1 MLGRRPLLPGCLA
14 AALAAPP
21 ALHAQALPGRAR
33 VGFLAPVGLAVDNF
47 RRWTVPELAR
57 EGLIEGRNL
66 EIVARSSEG
75 NEERLRA
82 MAAEILAARPDVV
95 VASSNPAAYALRAVE
110 PAVPIVMGFA
120 GDDPVAGGL
129 AQSLAR
135 PGGTVTGVVIL
146 AADLALKRLE
156 LAREALPRAR
166 RIGYLAPPVPP
177 ARVAAIEAAAR
188 SLGAEPVL
196 VHAAGP
202 EDFDAAFAALR
213 AGGAEALVLGSAPA
227 LAAAAAELAARAL
240 EARLPA
246 VCEWRGAPGSGC
258 LFSYGYDRPA
268 LFRRVAGFVLR
279 VLRGEAP
286 GAIPMERA
294 DRFELVVDLRT
305 ARALGVEL
313 PPLLLA
319 RADEVVE

>member
-1 MLGRRPLLPGCLA
+1 MLGRRPLLPGLA

-21 ALHAQALPGRAR
+21 ALHAQAPPGRAR
-33 VGFLAPVGLAVDNF
+33 VGLLVTFGLGVDGF
-47 RRWTVPELAR
+47 RRWTLPELAR
-57 EGLIEGRNL
+57 AGLVEGRNL

-75 NEERLRA
+75 DAERLRA
-82 MAAEILAARPDVV
+82 MAAEILAARPDLV

-110 PAVPIVMGFA
+110 PAMPIVMGFA

-135 PGGTVTGVVIL
+135 PGGTVTGVVML
-146 AADLALKRLE
+146 AAELALKRLE

-166 RIGYLAPPVPP
+166 RIGYLAPPVTP
-177 ARVAAIEAAAR
+177 ARAVAIEAAAR

-202 EDFDAAFAALR
+202 EDFAAVFAALR
-213 AGGAEALVLGSAPA
+213 AGRAEALVIGSAPA
-227 LAAAAAELAARAL
+227 LAAGAAELAARAL

-258 LFSYGYDRPA
+258 LFSYGYDRAA
-268 LFRRVAGFVLR
+268 LYRRVAGYVLR

-313 PPLLLA
+313 SPLLLA
-319 RADEVVE
+319 RADEVLE

>member
-1 MLGRRPLLPGCLA
+1 MLGRRPLLPGLL
-14 AALAAPP
+14 AALAPP
-21 ALHAQALPGRAR
+21 SALQAQAPPGRAR
-33 VGFLAPVGLAVDNF
+33 VGFLAPVGFAVDNF

-57 EGLIEGRNL
+57 GGFVEGRNL
-66 EIVARSSEG
+66 EIVARFSEG
-75 NEERLRA
+75 NAERLRA
-82 MAAEILAARPDVV
+82 MAAEVLAARPDVV

-110 PAVPIVMGFA
+110 PAVRIVMGFA

-156 LAREALPRAR
+156 LAREALPRVR
-166 RIGYLAPPVPP
+166 RIGYLAPPVSP
-177 ARVAAIEAAAR
+177 ARAAAIEAAAR

-196 VHAAGP
+196 VHAAGS
-202 EDFDAAFAALR
+202 EEFDAAFAALR

-227 LAAAAAELAARAL
+227 LAMASAELAARAL

-268 LFRRVAGFVLR
+268 LFRRVAGYVLR

-319 RADEVVE
+319 RADEVLE